1 MNVQLKYRLYRRNNG
16 GFYWQENGS
25 AKQGSLKTKDKR
37 EAASLLHAMNEAQR
51 QPTLTLAMG
60 RAYLA
65 AHDPNMTKRTW
76 QAVMDEMSTH
86 GIFTTQERCARALRS
101 KAFDAIRHKP
111 LVETTGE
118 DLLTIMHAN
127 GNCVCHYLRRL
138 HNLALNLGWLAWPV
152 LTKAAWPKI
161 RSQRKRGITP
171 EEHAKIIGCERN
183 PERRAYYELLYE
195 TGAAQT
201 DAASLNTKHIDWQN
215 GVLVY
220 RRKKL
225 GPDSEPA
232 RLTIGKHLR
241 ELLEALPRSGDLFPT
256 IKHQSANHRAAEFRR
271 RCRVAG
277 INGVSLHS
285 YRHSWA
291 QRAKACG
298 YPQRFAQEALG
309 HGSRAVHEAYAR
321 GATVICPALE
331 EYEAVHHKI
340 VPMPLRITLS
350 DLRTDQTAAV

>member
-1 MNVQLKYRLYRRNNG
+1 MQLKYRLYRRNNG

-86 GIFTTQERCARALRS
+86 GIPTTQERCARALRS
-101 KAFDAIRHKP
+101 KSFDAIRHKP

-171 EEHAKIIGCERN
+171 EEHAKIIGCEHN

-232 RLTIGKHLR
+232 RLTIGKRLR

-331 EYEAVHHKI
+331 EYEAVHQRKI
-340 VPMPLRITLS
+340 VPMPLRVELAEIPAES
-350 DLRTDQTAAV
+350 AVANA